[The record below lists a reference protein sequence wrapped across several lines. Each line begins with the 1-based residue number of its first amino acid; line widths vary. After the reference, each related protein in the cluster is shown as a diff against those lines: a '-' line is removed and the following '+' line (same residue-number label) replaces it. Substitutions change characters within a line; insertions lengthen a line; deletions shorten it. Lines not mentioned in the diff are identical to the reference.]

1 MTSIA
6 LCGAGTIAG
15 VHALAAREIGVP
27 VIAVASR
34 TSERAERL
42 ALSTRAAVVEYPE
55 LPAGAEVVVVATPP
69 SEHAD
74 HTWHALAAGAT
85 VLVEKPL
92 CRTLAEADRLMSIED
107 ADRIVYAENLAFA
120 PAFAEFLTRART
132 LGPLTH
138 LELRTLQSR
147 PTWGGFLD
155 PSWGGGALFDLGVHP
170 LALAVLIG
178 RSTGNGEIV
187 STYATLDGD
196 TTDTHADVT
205 LTFASG
211 LRARVISSWDGP
223 ESGVWDVQA
232 SSRTAVLRLDLR
244 PTVSMES
251 NGEPVHLP
259 SPSASIGVLEEFGY
273 VDQLRAAVALHSD
286 GRRSIMD
293 VKFGRWM
300 MEIVSACYVSA
311 RSGESVAVPSGCDRD
326 KSPWELWR
334 G

>member
-1 MTSIA
+1 MTSLA

-15 VHALAAREIGVP
+15 VHALAAREVGASVA
-27 VIAVASR
+27 VVASR
-34 TSERAERL
+34 TRQRAEHL
-42 ALSTRAAVVEYPE
+42 ATSARASAVEYDE
-55 LPAGAEVVVVATPP
+55 LPAGADVVIVATPP
-69 SEHAD
+69 SEHAT
-74 HTWHALAAGAT
+74 HVIRALAAGAT

-92 CRTLAEADRLMSIED
+92 CRTLDEADRLVSAD
-107 ADRIVYAENLAFA
+107 GADRIVYAENLAFA
-120 PAFAEFLTRART
+120 PAVAEFLTRVRT

-147 PTWGGFLD
+147 PTWGDFLD

-170 LALAVLIG
+170 LALAVLVA
-178 RSTGNGEIV
+178 RSSGNGEV
-187 STYATLDGD
+187 VAARAVLDGD

-205 LTFASG
+205 LSFASG
-211 LRARVISSWDGP
+211 LQARVISSWDGP

-244 PTVSMES
+244 PSVAMEF
-251 NGEPVHLP
+251 NGEPVRLP

-273 VDQLRAAVALHSD
+273 VDQLRSVIALNSE

-300 MEIVSACYVSA
+300 LEVVSACYISA
-311 RSGESVAVPSGCDRD
+311 RTGEAMTVPSGCDR
-326 KSPWELWR
+326 SQTPWELWR

>member
-1 MTSIA
+1 MTTIA

-15 VHALAAREIGVP
+15 VHALAARETGLP
-27 VIAVASR
+27 VVAVASR
-34 TSERAERL
+34 TRQRAEKL
-42 ALSTRAAVVEYPE
+42 AGSARATVVDYDE
-55 LPAGAEVVVVATPP
+55 LPAGADAVIVATPP
-69 SEHAD
+69 SEHLT
-74 HTWHALAAGAT
+74 HTLSALASGAS

-92 CRTLAEADRLMSIED
+92 CRTLTESDSLVAAEGAE
-107 ADRIVYAENLAFA
+107 RIVYAENLAFA
-120 PAFAEFLTRART
+120 PAFAEFLTRLRT

-147 PTWGGFLD
+147 PSWGGFLD

-178 RSTGNGEIV
+178 RSTGNGEII
-187 STYATLDGD
+187 STSTALDGD

-223 ESGVWDVQA
+223 ESGVWDIQA
-232 SSRTAVLRLDLR
+232 SSITAVLRLDLR
-244 PTVSMES
+244 PTLAMEF
-251 NGEPVHLP
+251 NGDPVRLP
-259 SPSASIGVLEEFGY
+259 SPSASISILEEFGY
-273 VDQLRAAVALHSD
+273 IDQMRALVASHTE

-311 RSGESVAVPSGCDRD
+311 RSGETVAVPSGCDRT
-326 KSPWELWR
+326 KTPWELWR

>member
-1 MTSIA
+1 MTGIA

-15 VHALAAREIGVP
+15 VHALSAREIGVP
-27 VIAVASR
+27 VVAVASR
-34 TSERAERL
+34 TRQRAERL
-42 ALSTRAAVVEYPE
+42 AASSGASVIEYGE
-55 LPAGAEVVVVATPP
+55 LPAGADTVVVATPP
-69 SEHAD
+69 SEHTE
-74 HTWHALAAGAT
+74 HTLRALAAGAT

-92 CRTLAEADRLMSIED
+92 CRTLAEADRLVTAD
-107 ADRIVYAENLAFA
+107 GADRIVYAENLAFA
-120 PAFAEFLTRART
+120 PAFAEFVTRVRA

-170 LALAVLIG
+170 LALAILIA
-178 RSTGNGEIV
+178 RSSGNGEV
-187 STYATLDGD
+187 TSVRASLEGD

-211 LRARVISSWDGP
+211 LRARVISSWEGP

-244 PTVSMES
+244 PSLSMES
-251 NGEPVHLP
+251 NGDPVRLP

-273 VDQLRAAVALHSD
+273 VDQLRAVEALRSD

-300 MEIVSACYVSA
+300 MEIVSACYVAA
-311 RSGESVAVPSGCDRD
+311 RSGEEVAVPCGCNRD
-326 KSPWELWR
+326 KTPWELWR